1 MISPIP
7 SWTAQRTSLGARLS
21 PDTLEKWQ
29 LARFRQV
36 LRYARKK
43 SRFYRDHLAHV
54 DPGAVT
60 RREDLTGIP
69 FTVPKD
75 IVEQGTRMVC
85 ISAGEI
91 SRITTLLTS
100 GSQGPPKRICFTRND
115 LDRTID
121 FFACGMSTL
130 VTPKDRV
137 MICMSS
143 GTPDSIGDLLQQGL
157 ALIGV
162 SSLIYGNI
170 RDPDQ
175 AAGRAGE
182 FDCLVGLPA
191 EMLYLARTAPGL
203 RPATVLLSA
212 DYVPDSII
220 QVLESTWQCRVFTH
234 YGMTETGYGG
244 GVQCGARQAYHLRD
258 ADLMVEIVDPD
269 TGTPLPPERTGE
281 VVLTTLQNEAM
292 PLIRYRT
299 GDLAKMAAGPCPC
312 GSSLHRLDKVSGRLS
327 NSVRLDGQH
336 CLNLAQLD
344 EALYAVPGLRGYRAA
359 VHPPR
364 QVHLILDMG
373 GKEALPELPEEL
385 KQTLSIPVEITIRYT
400 SLPPCTPNG
409 KRLLTLG

>member
-7 SWTAQRTSLGARLS
+7 PWTAQRTGLGSRLS
-21 PDTLEKWQ
+21 PDTLEEWQ
-29 LARFRQV
+29 LEQFRQV
-36 LRYARKK
+36 IQYARGK
-43 SRFYRDHLAHV
+43 SRFYRRHLAHV
-54 DPGAVT
+54 DLGAVT
-60 RREDLTGIP
+60 RREDLAGIP
-69 FTVPKD
+69 FTFPKD
-75 IVEQGTRMVC
+75 IAEQGTRMVC

-91 SRITTLLTS
+91 SRITTLFTS

-115 LDRTID
+115 LNRTID
-121 FFACGMSTL
+121 FFAHGMSTL

-143 GTPDSIGDLLQQGL
+143 RTPDSIGDLLQKGL
-157 ALIGV
+157 SCIGV

-170 RDPDQ
+170 RDPDH

-191 EMLYLARTAPGL
+191 EMHFLVRTAPGL

-220 QVLESTWQCRVFTH
+220 QALESTWQCRVFTH

-244 GVQCGARQAYHLRD
+244 GIQCGARQAYHLRD
-258 ADLMVEIVDPD
+258 ADLLVEIVDPD
-269 TGTPLPPERTGE
+269 TSSPLPPSRTGE

-299 GDLAKMAAGPCPC
+299 GDLAKMAADSCPC
-312 GSSLHRLDKVSGRLS
+312 GASLHRLDKVSGRLA
-327 NSVRLDGQH
+327 NSVRLDDQT
-336 CLNLAQLD
+336 CLSLAHLD
-344 EALYAVPGLRGYRAA
+344 EVIYAIPGLRGYRAA

-364 QVHLILDMG
+364 QVHLTLDMG
-373 GKEALPELPEEL
+373 EKEGEPGLANQL
-385 KQTLSIPVEITIRYT
+385 KKTLSLPVEITLGYAP
-400 SLPPCTPNG
+400 LPACTPNG
-409 KRLLTLG
+409 KRVLTLG